1 MADVVSRATV
11 RRARSPS
18 EQRDESPLTG
28 AERSSREG
36 GSPIEGVVAVPD
48 HGMSGPTRRYALIV
62 GMLVALATVPT
73 LVVLAVG
80 AAWVGD
86 RHSGGTPPR
95 GASTGDPVIVL
106 SPPSGPARTGAA
118 VAVPPADPSEQPR
131 PPPAG
136 RLLGRGARLPA
147 RGPLRADPAVAR
159 HRSGHRRRHPPGGRP
174 PRLGQ
179 RRRRARPGRPGR
191 PGDRQWVRQ
200 PGALPGGTG
209 AEDREEQGAPRS
221 ARGCRAPAR
230 GGGAA
235 GRAGWHRAVGG
246 PGRTEHLGHH
256 GRSGGQRV
264 LGGLSAPSLV

>member
-80 AAWVGD
+80 AAWAGD
-86 RHSGGTPPR
+86 RQSGGTPPR

-106 SPPSGPARTGAA
+106 SPPSGPARPGAA
-118 VAVPPADPSEQPR
+118 VAVPPAGPAEQPL
-131 PPPAG
+131 PP
-136 RLLGRGARLPA
+136 
-147 RGPLRADPAVAR
+147 
-159 HRSGHRRRHPPGGRP
+159 
-174 PRLGQ
+174 
-179 RRRRARPGRPGR
+179 PGRPVPVPVAAR
-191 PGDRQWVRQ
+191 PA
-200 PGALPGGTG
+200 P
-209 AEDREEQGAPRS
+209 APRA
-221 ARGCRAPAR
+221 ARPEGVPA
-230 GGGAA
+230 ATDP
-235 GRAGWHRAVGG
+235 V
-246 PGRTEHLGHH
+246 PTPTDPE
-256 GRSGGQRV
+256 
-264 LGGLSAPSLV
+264 PSTSS